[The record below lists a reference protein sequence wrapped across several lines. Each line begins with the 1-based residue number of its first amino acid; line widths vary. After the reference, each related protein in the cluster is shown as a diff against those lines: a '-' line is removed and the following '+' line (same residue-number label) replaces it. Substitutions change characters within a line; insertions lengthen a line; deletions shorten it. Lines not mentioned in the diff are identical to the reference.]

1 MGIVDATR
9 KFESW
14 LKGQIT
20 IVPRDLAYK
29 HQQMRADPFLFFRA
43 TYYRWA
49 QVWPEQCR
57 ELARAREVYA
67 VGDLHIENFGTW
79 RDAEGRL
86 IWGVNDFDEAYP
98 MAFTNDLVRLAV
110 SALLAADASERF
122 HLSPEEIC
130 QQLTDGYR
138 DQIEGGGEPF
148 VLMEKHPELRRM
160 AIQDLRQ
167 PAPFWQRLEEKSAPL
182 RGRLPASARKA
193 FRALLP
199 KGAEP
204 SYRVLT
210 KPKGLGSLGR
220 QRFLALAQFGG
231 GHIAREV
238 KEVAPSAWLWAT
250 GRGDGARRGNSWLE
264 KIVRASVR
272 AADPWWEVRRG
283 WLVRRLAPDC
293 SRIDI
298 DELVHYR
305 DLASL
310 MHAMGRETANV
321 HLGTPKGRKRLR
333 AAWAELPRDWLLDAA
348 RQMHKLSL
356 REWRDFKRSG
366 KTKLAG

>member
-1 MGIVDATR
+1 MGIVEATR

-14 LKGQIT
+14 LKAQIT
-20 IVPRDLAYK
+20 LVRPDLAYK
-29 HQQMRADPFLFFRA
+29 HEQMRADPFLFFRA

-49 QVWPEQCR
+49 QLWPEHGR
-57 ELARAREVYA
+57 KLARARKVHA

-79 RDAEGRL
+79 RDLEGRL

-98 MAFTNDLVRLAV
+98 MAFTNDLVRVAV
-110 SALLAADASERF
+110 SAFLAAEGARDFR
-122 HLSPEEIC
+122 LSREEIC
-130 QQLTDGYR
+130 AELAEGYR
-138 DQIEGGGEPF
+138 KQIESGGAPF
-148 VLMEKHPELRRM
+148 VLMEHHPELRRM

-182 RGRLPASARKA
+182 RGPLPASARKA
-193 FRALLP
+193 FADLLP

-220 QRFLALAQFGG
+220 RRFLALSNFEGG
-231 GHIAREV
+231 IIAREI
-238 KEVAPSAWLWAT
+238 KEIAPSAWLWAN
-250 GRGDGARRGNSWLE
+250 GAGDRCGSGNPWLR
-264 KIVRASVR
+264 KIVRAAVR
-272 AADPWWEVRRG
+272 CPDPWWEVRRG
-283 WLVRRLAPDC
+283 WIVRRLAPDC

-298 DELVHYR
+298 EELVHHQ

-310 MHAMGRETANV
+310 LRAMGRETANI

-333 AAWAELPRDWLLDAA
+333 ATWAELPEGWLLEAA
-348 RQMHKLSL
+348 RKMHQVL
-356 REWRDFKRSG
+356 RDDWRDFKRASPR
-366 KTKLAG
+366 KLAP